1 MVLQWGHLPPVFT
14 SKLVL
19 QQVHRAFTGLV
30 LGSTAEAEAEADDE
44 VVGVGCPTGPGEG
57 FRAAIISSWA
67 HLVVTLTFFLI
78 LTLLLTHFEL

>member
-1 MVLQWGHLPPVFT
+1 MGTLATRFHIKTGFAAGAQGIHGVVLV
-14 SKLVL
+14 
-19 QQVHRAFTGLV
+19 
-30 LGSTAEAEAEADDE
+30 STAEAEAEVEADDE

>member
-19 QQVHRAFTGLV
+19 QQVHKAFTGLV
-30 LGSTAEAEAEADDE
+30 LVSTAEAEADDE
-44 VVGVGCPTGPGEG
+44 VVGVGCPTGSGEG
-57 FRAAIISSWA
+57 FKAAIISSWA
-67 HLVVTLTFFLI
+67 HLVVTLTFFRI